1 MILPAYPHSST
12 TEEQGRLLEHVY
24 AFILSDKFTGNHKE
38 QNFQWTTPPV
48 KTCKPHLTG
57 IIQVVDAQALL
68 PLEAR
73 E

>member
-12 TEEQGRLLEHVY
+12 TEVQGRLLEHVY
-24 AFILSDKFTGNHKE
+24 AFIFSDKFIGNHKE
-38 QNFQWTTPPV
+38 QNFQRTTPPV
-48 KTCKPHLTG
+48 KTCQPQLTG

-68 PLEAR
+68 PQEAG